1 MTCKKLIEDGY
12 KKDLCVDVSM
22 SFPAWILSVFWMRM
36 HIGQDPKNQIRLSTR
51 TLSPGTDVLF
61 LARTHEC

>member
-22 SFPAWILSVFWMRM
+22 SFPVWILSVFGMRM
-36 HIGQDPKNQIRLSTR
+36 HIGQNPKNQMRLSTR
-51 TLSPGTDVLF
+51 TLFPGTDVLF